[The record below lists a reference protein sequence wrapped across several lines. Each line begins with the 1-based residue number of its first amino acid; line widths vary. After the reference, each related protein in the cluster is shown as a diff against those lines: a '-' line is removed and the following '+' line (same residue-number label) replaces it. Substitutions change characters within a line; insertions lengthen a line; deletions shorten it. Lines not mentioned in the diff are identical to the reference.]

1 MCVGGMLVG
10 VMGGGC
16 LVGKQPVEELGY
28 HRIRL
33 CYVLVQ
39 IADSSWHLTRNFLQ
53 LYISDNWQKSVKCNH
68 CIFAVCLCAAR

>member
-1 MCVGGMLVG
+1 MWGREVGGCYG
-10 VMGGGC
+10 GGGC

-39 IADSSWHLTRNFLQ
+39 IADSSWHPTRNLLEFYGNNKLQ
-53 LYISDNWQKSVKCNH
+53 PGKEV
-68 CIFAVCLCAAR
+68 